1 MKPTARSIF
10 VFWAP
15 LAATWLMMAFEGPF
29 LAAIIA
35 RLPDPKF
42 NLAAHGVAV
51 AFAILVEAPVIMIM
65 SASMTLV
72 ADAPSFRKLRN
83 FTYGL
88 NAVITVVMVA
98 VLLPP
103 VFHFVM
109 HTLIGLPDEVSRLTY
124 GALLI
129 LLPWPAAIGYRRF
142 FQGLLIRAGLTRL
155 VAYGTV
161 MRLGVMTTTA
171 LVLYRVFSVPGAY
184 AGAGALST
192 GVCLE
197 AVASRWMARR
207 TVRDI
212 LTGRGRREP
221 PDEPLGYR
229 GIARFYYPLALTSVL
244 GLAVH
249 PMLTFFMGRALYP
262 VESLAVFPVVHALS
276 FVFRAVGLSYQEVGV
291 ALLGRNNE
299 HARELARFAAGL
311 GLVTSAALG
320 LIAFTPLADVWFAT
334 ISGLTPDLVAFAILP
349 ARILAPFPALSVL
362 LSFQRAILVKGRR
375 TGPITGA
382 TAVEVMGI
390 VATFIALSSG
400 FHWVGVTA
408 AMAAFVVGR
417 LASTAYLVSPCL
429 RVLRHTPGAPG
440 SV

>member
-1 MKPTARSIF
+1 M
-10 VFWAP
+10 
-15 LAATWLMMAFEGPF
+15 
-29 LAAIIA
+29 
-35 RLPDPKF
+35 
-42 NLAAHGVAV
+42 
-51 AFAILVEAPVIMIM
+51 LV
-65 SASMTLV
+65 
-72 ADAPSFRKLRN
+72 
-83 FTYGL
+83 
-88 NAVITVVMVA
+88 

-109 HTLIGLPDEVSRLTY
+109 QTLIGLPDEVSRLTY

-171 LVLYRVFSVPGAY
+171 LVLYFVFSVPGAY
-184 AGAGALST
+184 AGAGALSA

-207 TVRDI
+207 TVREI
-212 LTGRGRREP
+212 LTGRGKREP
-221 PDEPLGYR
+221 QDEPLGYR

-311 GLVTSAALG
+311 GLVTSATLG
-320 LIAFTPLADVWFAT
+320 LIAFTPLAHVWFAT

-382 TAVEVMGI
+382 TAVEVTGI
-390 VATFIALSSG
+390 VATFIVLSNG
-400 FHWVGVTA
+400 LNWVGVTA

-417 LASTAYLVSPCL
+417 LASTAYLVLPCL
-429 RVLRHTPGAPG
+429 CVLRQAPGAPG